1 MVHRFYEEK
10 RGSVAWEVVQL
21 PRWFLRSLETDR
33 FVCSPWG
40 SHTHTRARLLNR
52 LVARLVLVP
61 VCRSTGGNHFSE
73 KTPPTIPD
81 DSRYAR

>member
-40 SHTHTRARLLNR
+40 SHTHAGATIKQAGRAPR
-52 LVARLVLVP
+52 P
-61 VCRSTGGNHFSE
+61 VRPGTGLSIYEQESLFREDPYHS
-73 KTPPTIPD
+73 
-81 DSRYAR
+81 